1 MHFQVKVDEI
11 LAQLEQVR
19 KTKGDG
25 VYAKARRDLALSVI
39 LNTNGEAFVKNAF
52 PDLDIE
58 DLKQE
63 AREMRQQQSAFA
75 TESGG
80 MSPEAMMMQMLKQQ
94 VPSIRTQLHLN
105 TFIAAFD
112 ALRVTIDGYYTGDIE
127 QATQGREAL
136 NKALDMARDVKMVV
150 ERLEEI
156 PEADRSPQAR
166 TSTAEPKQFHEYDR
180 QKTLLLELG
189 RVTSRASLEAW
200 YTETKPARD
209 LITDQKLR
217 NELHDAIRAK
227 RNDLAEK
234 EQN

>member
-19 KTKGDG
+19 KTKGEAI
-25 VYAKARRDLALSVI
+25 YAKAKRDLALSVI
-39 LNTNGEAFVKNAF
+39 LNGNGEAFVKNAF
-52 PDLDIE
+52 PDLDIDE
-58 DLKQE
+58 LKKE
-63 AREMRQQQSAFA
+63 ARELRKQQPAFA
-75 TESGG
+75 PESGG

-94 VPSIRTQLHLN
+94 VPSIRTQMHLN

-112 ALRVTIDGYYTGDIE
+112 ALRATIDGYYTGNLE

-136 NKALDMARDVKMVV
+136 DKALDMARDVKMVV

-166 TSTAEPKQFHEYDR
+166 ASTAEPKQFHEYDR

-189 RVTSRASLEAW
+189 RITSRASLEAW
-200 YTETKPARD
+200 YTETKPVRD

>member
-1 MHFQVKVDEI
+1 MHFQVKIDEI

-19 KTKGDG
+19 KTKGEE
-25 VYAKARRDLALSVI
+25 VYAKAKRDLALSVI
-39 LNTNGEAFVKNAF
+39 LNGNGEAFVKNAF
-52 PDLDIE
+52 PDLDIAE
-58 DLKQE
+58 LKKE
-63 AREMRQQQSAFA
+63 ATELRKQQPAFQ

-80 MSPEAMMMQMLKQQ
+80 LSPEAMMMQMLKQQ
-94 VPSIRTQLHLN
+94 VPSIRTQMHLN
-105 TFIAAFD
+105 TFIGAFD
-112 ALRVTIDGYYTGDIE
+112 ALRVTIDGYYTGNIE
-127 QATQGREAL
+127 QALKAREAL
-136 NKALDMARDVKMVV
+136 DKALDMARDVKMVV

-166 TSTAEPKQFHEYDR
+166 ASTAEPKQFLEYDH

-189 RVTSRASLEAW
+189 RITSRVSLEAW
-200 YTETKPARD
+200 YTETKPVRD